1 MIIFTITVTK
11 KQTWYEPIISVWH
24 HIYVYVCVCVHDT
37 VFDRNMFCVGFVT
50 ILYLGQ
56 EDIPIWYFVVFL
68 FTVIGTF
75 QSRWW
80 NIALQ

>member
-1 MIIFTITVTK
+1 MNPYYLFDIIYPFDSYTHFT
-11 KQTWYEPIISVWH
+11 YM
-24 HIYVYVCVCVHDT
+24 YVCVHDT

-80 NIALQ
+80 NIVLQ